1 MSEIKNLPKTKK
13 DFERLGAACMAA
25 YCEQAAP
32 IDEKE
37 RDWTQ
42 ADIDLFIQQFNGSQQ
57 EEEADIDMNKLDPKF
72 ISYSEIAEKFE
83 GFNDDVL
90 QVLYECENKKLE
102 DARLTPFRVEYKKTN
117 LNDDLSLDTTIDE
130 AETEAEPINDPDCE
144 DCIPIGRE
152 KEEKKEEEEEEED
165 DLGGEWRNIVV

>member
-13 DFERLGAACMAA
+13 DFDTLGSAMMKA
-25 YCEQAAP
+25 YCEEACA

-42 ADIDLFIQQFNGSQQ
+42 QDIDLFIQQFNGAQE

-72 ISYSEIAEKFE
+72 ISYNEIAEKFE
-83 GFNDDVL
+83 GFNEDVL

-102 DARLTPFRVEYKKTN
+102 DARLTPFRVEYKKK
-117 LNDDLSLDTTIDE
+117 LIHF
-130 AETEAEPINDPDCE
+130 A
-144 DCIPIGRE
+144 
-152 KEEKKEEEEEEED
+152 
-165 DLGGEWRNIVV
+165 